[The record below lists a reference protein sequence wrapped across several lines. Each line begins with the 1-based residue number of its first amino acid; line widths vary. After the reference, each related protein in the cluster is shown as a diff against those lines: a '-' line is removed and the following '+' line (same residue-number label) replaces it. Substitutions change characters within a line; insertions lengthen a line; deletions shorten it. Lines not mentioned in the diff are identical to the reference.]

1 MPGVKTAISIDEEL
15 FLKVNRLAN
24 DLHISRSRIF
34 TLAMQ
39 DYLKMRENQ
48 LLLAQL
54 NEAYEDLPDGAE
66 AQISKSMRV
75 KHSEII
81 EQELW

>member
-1 MPGVKTAISIDEEL
+1 
-15 FLKVNRLAN
+15 
-24 DLHISRSRIF
+24 
-34 TLAMQ
+34 MQ

-54 NEAYEDLPDGAE
+54 NEAYEDLPNGAE

>member
-54 NEAYEDLPDGAE
+54 NESYQDLPNGA
-66 AQISKSMRV
+66 
-75 KHSEII
+75 
-81 EQELW
+81 